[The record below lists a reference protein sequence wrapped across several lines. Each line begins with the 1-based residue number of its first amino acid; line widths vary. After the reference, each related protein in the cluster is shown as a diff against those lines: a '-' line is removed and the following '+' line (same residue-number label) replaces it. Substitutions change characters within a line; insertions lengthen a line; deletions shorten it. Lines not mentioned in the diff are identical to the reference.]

1 MNFLEEVRRGIRGLN
16 EGVPGGL
23 PSFDK
28 GTFNTQHGKI
38 YGLVGSS
45 KSGKTALLIQRYIV
59 YPYLSGANIKW
70 IWYSLEMSR
79 NAIIA
84 RLTSIFADIHSRE
97 EWKQDK
103 QNIRY
108 RIPESKILGL
118 GEEKLTEDEFEY
130 VKKINKLF
138 IEPLM
143 GVEDENGNVISEG
156 RIEFIE
162 DLSESNPTGINKH
175 LMEVAK
181 KHGSFRYTP
190 YETKNSEGKTVV
202 RERMVGYQPNDDTK
216 IWVMIDHLGLM
227 KKEQNHTI
235 KENIDKMINEYAK
248 MLRNM
253 CGFTFIL
260 VSQLNRGIKG
270 IDRMKFTGEQ
280 LQPQTEDIKDSA
292 GLEETADM
300 VIALFNPNTYT
311 HLTYHLGYELKHFD
325 RGYRSVHVI
334 ASRYTPSPINKSLF
348 FNAKTGR
355 FIELYRPNTP
365 EYKNQLEAIKNL

>member
-1 MNFLEEVRRGIRGLN
+1 MNFLEEVKRGREGLN

-23 PSFDK
+23 PSFDRK
-28 GTFNTQHGKI
+28 TFNTQHGKI
-38 YGLVGSS
+38 IGLVGSE

-79 NAIIA
+79 SAIIA
-84 RLTSIFADIHSRE
+84 RLTSIFCDIHSRE
-97 EWKQDK
+97 EWKKDT

-108 RIPESKILGL
+108 RIPEHKILGL

-143 GVEDENGNVISEG
+143 GVEDEEGNVISEG

-162 DLSESNPTGINKH
+162 DMQESNPTGINKH
-175 LMEVAK
+175 LLEVAK
-181 KHGSFRYTP
+181 KHGEFRYSS
-190 YETKNSEGKTVV
+190 YETRDTEGRTVT
-202 RERMVGYQPNDDTK
+202 RKRMVGYTPTDDTK
-216 IWVMIDHLGLM
+216 IWVFIDHLGLM
-227 KKEQNHTI
+227 KKEQGYTI
-235 KENIDKMINEYAK
+235 KDNIEKMINEYAK

-253 CGFTFIL
+253 CKFTFVL

-280 LQPQTEDIKDSA
+280 LQPQSEDIKDSG
-292 GLEETADM
+292 GLGETADI

-311 HLTYHLGYELKHFD
+311 HLDRHLGYELKHFD

-334 ASRYTPSPINKSLF
+334 LSRYTPSPINKSLF

-355 FIELYRPNTP
+355 FIELYPPNST